1 MKKLLVV
8 LLSLLVV
15 GCGGSDSAD
24 DNSAANNIVE
34 CGRNDINS
42 QVYCKLFADYLWY
55 DELKTGVDPL
65 SFTTPSAYLGQ
76 VIAERDRYSFV
87 LTEQQYQDRYINA
100 VFFGFGF
107 ATQRVD
113 NDTALQVL
121 YVFDA
126 GSAAQQGL
134 RRADKIV
141 EIDGISVAEWLT
153 RLDAGTATNDD
164 IYGPNEEGVV
174 RQFVWRKPDNSQRQ
188 ADFVKSTVST
198 NTVMHR
204 SVARV
209 SDKTVGYLVFNTFIA
224 LSETELEQ
232 AFSYFAQQNID
243 ELVLDLRYNGG
254 GLIRVANQL
263 SSHIALPRL
272 QDNVFVKYRYNDKNT
287 SKNSTV
293 TFALGAG
300 RTNLDLP
307 RVFVL
312 TTAGS
317 CSSSELVIN
326 ALSPFIDVVQ
336 IGETTCGKPVG
347 QVPDRVGDF
356 RLFAINF
363 QTVNALDFGDY
374 FDGLSPNCAVTAAVN
389 GDWGVSS
396 DPLYAEAVAYMAND
410 GCSGVAVS
418 SQSVATPLAKA
429 LAKPLTAEQ
438 VVPQWLRYNEQ

>member
-1 MKKLLVV
+1 MACCLV
-8 LLSLLVV
+8 LA
-15 GCGGSDSAD
+15 GCGGSDSSDSAD
-24 DNSAANNIVE
+24 NNIAE

-42 QVYCKLFADYLWY
+42 QLYCKLHADYLWY
-55 DELKTGVDPL
+55 NELKTGVDPL
-65 SFTTPSAYLGQ
+65 AFSTPAAYLSR
-76 VIAERDRYSFV
+76 VLADRDRYSFV
-87 LTEQQYQDRYINA
+87 ITEQQYQDRYINA

-107 ATQRVD
+107 ATQRTD
-113 NDTALQVL
+113 NNTALQVL

-126 GSAAQQGL
+126 GSAAQRGL
-134 RRADKIV
+134 RRADKIM
-141 EIDGISVAEWLT
+141 EIDGISVAEWLA

-174 RQFVWRKPDNSQRQ
+174 RNFVWRKPDSSQQQ
-188 ADFVKSTVST
+188 ADFVKGTVST

-204 SVARV
+204 SVSQVAE
-209 SDKTVGYLVFNTFIA
+209 KKVGYLVFNTFIE

-243 ELVLDLRYNGG
+243 ELVLDVRYNGG

-272 QDNVFVKYRYNDKNT
+272 QGKTFVKYRYNDKNT

-300 RTNLDLP
+300 RTNLNLP

-347 QVPDRVGDF
+347 QMPDRVAGY

-374 FDGLSPNCAVTAAVN
+374 FDGLMPNCQVN
-389 GDWGVSS
+389 ATVAGDWGVSN
-396 DPLYAEAVAYMAND
+396 DPLYAEALAYINNSN
-410 GCSGVAVS
+410 CSGVAVS
-418 SQSVATPLAKA
+418 SQSVQQQPAQLRV
-429 LAKPLTAEQ
+429 Q
-438 VVPQWLRYNEQ
+438 PQWLRYNEQ

>member
-1 MKKLLVV
+1 MNKLLVIM
-8 LLSLLVV
+8 LSLLLA

-24 DNSAANNIVE
+24 SSADNNIAE
-34 CGRNDINS
+34 CSRSDINS
-42 QVYCKLFADYLWY
+42 QLYCKLNADYLWY
-55 DELKTGVDPL
+55 NELKTGVDPL
-65 SFTTPSAYLGQ
+65 AFTTPSAYLNQ
-76 VIAERDRYSFV
+76 VVANRDRYSFV
-87 LTEQQYQDRYINA
+87 MTEQDYQDRYINA
-100 VFFGFGF
+100 VFFGYGF
-107 ATQRVD
+107 ATQRTD

-121 YVFDA
+121 YVYNA

-134 RRADKIV
+134 RRADKIT
-141 EIDGISVAEWLT
+141 EIEGISVSEWLA

-174 RQFVWRKPDNSQRQ
+174 RRFVWRKPDGSQRQ
-188 ADFVKSTVST
+188 ADFVKGTVST

-204 SVARV
+204 SVERV
-209 SDKTVGYLVFNTFIA
+209 GAKTIGYLVFNTFIE

-232 AFSYFAQQNID
+232 AFNYFAQQNID
-243 ELVLDLRYNGG
+243 ELVLDVRYNGG

-263 SSHIALPRL
+263 SSQIAFPRL
-272 QDNVFVKYRYNDKNT
+272 QGNIFIKYRYNDKNT
-287 SKNSTV
+287 RKNSTV
-293 TFALGAG
+293 GFALGAG
-300 RTNLDLP
+300 STNLNLP

-336 IGETTCGKPVG
+336 VGETTCGKPVG

-374 FDGLSPNCAVTAAVN
+374 FDGLSPNCPVTATVN
-389 GDWGVSS
+389 GDWGVSD
-396 DPLYAEAVAYMAND
+396 DPLYAEALAYIEN
-410 GCSGVAVS
+410 GSCSGLAVS
-418 SQSVATPLAKA
+418 GQSLQQRRI
-429 LAKPLTAEQ
+429 AEQ
-438 VVPQWLRYNEQ
+438 VQPQWLRYNEQ

>member
-1 MKKLLVV
+1 MNKLLVIF
-8 LLSLLVV
+8 LSLLLA
-15 GCGGSDSAD
+15 GCGGSDSAA
-24 DNSAANNIVE
+24 DNSDNAIAE
-34 CGRNDINS
+34 CNRDDINS
-42 QVYCKLFADYLWY
+42 QVYCKLYADYLWY

-65 SFTTPSAYLGQ
+65 AFSTPSAYLNQ
-76 VIAERDRYSFV
+76 VIADRDRYSFIM
-87 LTEQQYQDRYINA
+87 TEQQYQDRYINA
-100 VFFGFGF
+100 VFFGYGF
-107 ATQRVD
+107 ATQRTD
-113 NDTALQVL
+113 NNTALQVL
-121 YVFDA
+121 YVYDA
-126 GSAAQQGL
+126 GSAAQRGL
-134 RRADKIV
+134 RRADKII
-141 EIDGISVAEWLT
+141 EIDGISVAEWLA

-204 SVARV
+204 SVAQV
-209 SDKTVGYLVFNTFIA
+209 GDKKVGYLVFNTFIE
-224 LSETELEQ
+224 LSEIELEQ
-232 AFSYFAQQNID
+232 AFGFFAQQNID

-263 SSHIALPRL
+263 SSHIALPKL
-272 QDNVFVKYRYNDKNT
+272 QGNIFVKYRYNDKNT
-287 SKNSTV
+287 RKNSTV

-300 RTNLDLP
+300 RTNLNLP

-326 ALSPFIDVVQ
+326 ALNPFIDVVQ

-363 QTVNALDFGDY
+363 QTVNALDFGGY
-374 FDGLSPNCAVTAAVN
+374 FDGLSPNCPVNAAVA
-389 GDWGVSS
+389 GDWGASD
-396 DPLYAEAVAYMAND
+396 DPLYAEALAYIDND
-410 GCSGVAVS
+410 SCSPLAVS
-418 SQSVATPLAKA
+418 AQSLQQLRTL
-429 LAKPLTAEQ
+429 EQ
-438 VVPQWLRYNEQ
+438 VQPQWLRYNEQ

>member
-1 MKKLLVV
+1 MNKLLILIFSM
-8 LLSLLVV
+8 LLV

-24 DNSAANNIVE
+24 NSPTNDIAE
-34 CGRNDINS
+34 CNRSDINS
-42 QVYCKLFADYLWY
+42 QLYCKLYADYLWY
-55 DELKTGVDPL
+55 RELKTGVDPL
-65 SFTTPSAYLGQ
+65 AFSTPAAYLRQ
-76 VIAERDRYSFV
+76 VIADRDRYSFV
-87 LTEQQYQDRYINA
+87 MTEQEYQDRYINA
-100 VFFGFGF
+100 VFFGYGF
-107 ATQRVD
+107 ATQRTD
-113 NDTALQVL
+113 NNTALQVL
-121 YVFDA
+121 YVFNA

-134 RRADKIV
+134 RRADKITQ
-141 EIDGISVAEWLT
+141 IDGISVAEWLSQ
-153 RLDAGTATNDD
+153 LDAGTVTNDD

-174 RQFVWRKPDNSQRQ
+174 RNFVWRKPNDTQQQ
-188 ADFVKSTVST
+188 ADFVKGTVST

-204 SVARV
+204 SVAAV
-209 SDKTVGYLVFNTFIA
+209 GTKKVGYLVFNTFIE

-232 AFSYFAQQNID
+232 AFSYFAAQDID
-243 ELVLDLRYNGG
+243 ELVLDVRYNGG

-263 SSHIALPRL
+263 SSHIALARL
-272 QDNVFVKYRYNDKNT
+272 QDNIFVKYRYNDKNT
-287 SKNSTV
+287 RKNSTV

-300 RTNLDLP
+300 RTQLNLP

-363 QTVNALDFGDY
+363 QTVNALDFGEY
-374 FDGLSPNCAVTAAVN
+374 FTGLMPNCPVTATVT

-396 DPLYAEAVAYMAND
+396 DPLYAEAVAYIAN
-410 GCSGVAVS
+410 GSCSLVAIS
-418 SQSVATPLAKA
+418 DQNAQLYSR
-429 LAKPLTAEQ
+429 AEPIIEPNVEPVQ
-438 VVPQWLRYNEQ
+438 PQWLRYNEQ

>member
-1 MKKLLVV
+1 MKKLLI
-8 LLSLLVV
+8 SLLCLLLVA
-15 GCGGSDSAD
+15 CGGSDSDDGIAD
-24 DNSAANNIVE
+24 NNIAE
-34 CGRNDINS
+34 CSNTDINS
-42 QVYCKLFADYLWY
+42 QLYCKLFADYLWY
-55 DELKTGVDPL
+55 DELKTGVNPL
-65 SFTTPSAYLGQ
+65 AFSTPSAYLSQ
-76 VIAERDRYSFV
+76 VVADRDRYSFV

-121 YVFDA
+121 YVFNA
-126 GSAAQQGL
+126 GSAAQRGL
-134 RRADKIV
+134 RRADKII
-141 EIDGISVAEWLT
+141 EIDGISVTEWLA
-153 RLDAGTATNDD
+153 RLDAGTATSDD

-174 RQFVWRKPDNSQRQ
+174 RQFVWRKPDNSQQQ

-198 NTVMHR
+198 NTVLHR
-204 SVARV
+204 SVASV
-209 SDKTVGYLVFNTFIA
+209 GDKTIGYLVFNTFIA
-224 LSETELEQ
+224 LSEAELEQ

-263 SSHIALPRL
+263 SAQIALPRL
-272 QDNVFVKYRYNDKNT
+272 QDKVFVKYRYNDKNT
-287 SKNSTV
+287 NKNSTV

-374 FDGLSPNCAVTAAVN
+374 FDGLAPNCQVPATVT
-389 GDWGVSS
+389 GDWGVAN
-396 DPLYAEAVAYMAND
+396 DPLYAEALTYIAN
-410 GCSGVAVS
+410 GNCSGGVVS
-418 SQSVATPLAKA
+418 AQSLQQRR
-429 LAKPLTAEQ
+429 Q
-438 VVPQWLRYNEQ
+438 VEPVQPQWLRYNEQ